1 MWNDQLGKDKKKGKF
16 CVFSLATAS
25 ALVELIV
32 RTSFV
37 HFGQTVYH
45 QTTGI
50 PMGVN
55 PGVYLAN
62 FYWFQNELRFFT
74 QFYHIFHKFPPALQS
89 PDGEFPNSAA
99 VQYIDCDD
107 EQHVLEQATPGQI
120 GDAVLYVLYWFRFVV
135 RFVDDIIT
143 GPNKYLKRLV
153 NVTDSVLGGLIK
165 GIYPSI

>member
-1 MWNDQLGKDKKKGKF
+1 M
-16 CVFSLATAS
+16 
-25 ALVELIV
+25 
-32 RTSFV
+32 
-37 HFGQTVYH
+37 
-45 QTTGI
+45 
-50 PMGVN
+50 
-55 PGVYLAN
+55 
-62 FYWFQNELRFFT
+62 
-74 QFYHIFHKFPPALQS
+74 QS